1 MSPEAY
7 SSELLREPHSGGHSD
22 ATGVATGLHGACP
35 WYACALPRG
44 PGSHSARRAAGYS
57 ARARRRPPYGA
68 RGARRLGELALPG
81 AEIVRERLAE
91 DAVLVV
97 SELVTNAV
105 VHAGTDVEL
114 LCRLEITDGGAV
126 GAVVVEVSDHHPSRA
141 VREEAA
147 ERAYGTPE
155 YGRGLR
161 LVATLSEAWGI
172 TYRTG
177 IKTVWA
183 RLPVDGGWAATRGSG
198 SRVGWGLKVG
208 RVLRVG

>member
-1 MSPEAY
+1 MALAPGMPAHYRVGQEAIA
-7 SSELLREPHSGGHSD
+7 R
-22 ATGVATGLHGACP
+22 A
-35 WYACALPRG
+35 ALPG
-44 PGSHSARRAAGYS
+44 TPLAPGAARRMVREALADW
-57 ARARRRPPYGA
+57 
-68 RGARRLGELALPG
+68 GELALPG

-91 DAVLVV
+91 DTVLVV

-177 IKTVWA
+177 VKTVWA
-183 RLPVDGGWAATRGSG
+183 RLPVDGGWASTRGWG